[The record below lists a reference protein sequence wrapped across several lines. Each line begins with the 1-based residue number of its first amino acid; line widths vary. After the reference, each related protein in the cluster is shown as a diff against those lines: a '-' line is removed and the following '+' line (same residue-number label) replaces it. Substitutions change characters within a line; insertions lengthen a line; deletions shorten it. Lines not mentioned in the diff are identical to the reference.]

1 MAKEALA
8 RERLCALR
16 ETIARMEGKPI
27 ASLDPEGMEASATKA
42 SRRSGEDTGKE
53 RANFAI
59 PPLAGALPGGL
70 PRAGMAEIRSTELRN
85 AGASTGLALS
95 FCAFMAREEE
105 ARGSEP
111 AFLFIGERSVAREAG
126 EPFAA
131 GLADHG
137 LFSVR
142 FLQAFPKRLEDAL
155 WLAEAALAS
164 RAFRAVILE
173 MMGNSPRFG
182 LGESR
187 RLSLRARHAGS
198 LLLLLRQGGAEEAG
212 STLFRLE
219 AAPSASG
226 YYRLPDGR
234 PLEGTIGAP
243 GFALRV
249 EKSPDP
255 ALPPLS
261 TATAIEWNAH
271 ERLFALPDASIPPVR
286 NPAGPANPGAG
297 LPPAA
302 DRPDR
307 AQAMGSVVA
316 FSRAS

>member
-8 RERLCALR
+8 RERLFALR
-16 ETIARMEGKPI
+16 ETIARMEGRPI
-27 ASLDPEGMEASATKA
+27 ASLDQEEERDTLARKA
-42 SRRSGEDTGKE
+42 YSRS
-53 RANFAI
+53 RAEKGGDHADFAV
-59 PPLAGALPGGL
+59 PPLDAALPGGL
-70 PRAGMAEIRSTELRN
+70 PKAGMAEIRTRELRN
-85 AGASTGLALS
+85 AGASTGLALA
-95 FCAFMAREEE
+95 FCAFLAREEE
-105 ARGSEP
+105 ARGAEP
-111 AFLFIGERSVAREAG
+111 AFLFIGEGRVAREAG

-137 LFSVR
+137 VFSGH
-142 FLQAFPKRLEDAL
+142 FLQARPRRLEEAL
-155 WLAEAALAS
+155 WLAEAAVAS
-164 RAFRAVILE
+164 RAFRAIILE
-173 MMGNSPRFG
+173 IAGNPPRFG
-182 LGESR
+182 LAESR
-187 RLSLRARHAGS
+187 RLNLRARHAGS
-198 LLLLLRQGGAEEAG
+198 LLLLLRQGGEEEAG

-219 AAPSASG
+219 ATPAPSG

-261 TATAIEWNAH
+261 TAIAIEWNAH
-271 ERLFALPDASIPPVR
+271 ERLFTLPDAGTAPVR
-286 NPAGPANPGAG
+286 NPAHSDPRLSPAS
-297 LPPAA
+297 

-307 AQAMGSVVA
+307 ASALGSLLE